1 MTISADFEIGSFE
14 DILQHTAHII
24 IDQHQDLLPNLQ
36 SIKVLLPNA
45 NASED
50 FRIQLL
56 AQLPSSIN
64 GIIPPWTGT
73 LKNYLVNLSLK
84 TGQNARIISDES
96 RRLLF
101 IETLDNYPDLYK
113 NENKWQVTSSLLAL
127 FDELYLA
134 NPDLLNLAEEQW
146 LNTLKKAYEVNH
158 DIKSL
163 HNEATLIQTLWLAW
177 QEQLSAN
184 GLIDA
189 TRAYVKKLTSVE
201 KEINND
207 YLYIVTTTNYSS
219 AECAFIEKIK
229 AANRCSIIQY
239 DDDTQKNAPS
249 AYQFVNSAFD
259 IQTPLIERLNSLSL
273 DESEIHFS
281 LFPASSDE
289 EEANAVDLQIRK
301 WLLSGKTKIG
311 IVCENRKLSRRIR
324 ALLERADIYL
334 HDLSGWSL
342 ATTSAAAV
350 LESWLQC
357 IEEDFDHRALLDLLK
372 SHFFLPESD
381 REFHNQAV
389 YRLEH
394 DIILHE
400 NISSNITRYKN
411 QLKYRAKKLGHWTTK
426 TYSHVEQLLKN
437 LDENATQLSNLFH
450 SKQKHNL
457 STYIDE
463 LLRTLEQL
471 GMIHSFSND
480 DAGITILECLGDM
493 KNGLAVCDPAM
504 HWSEFRIWL
513 GINMESRLFT
523 PDVESSPVTLL
534 TLKQSE
540 LMRFDA
546 LIIAAADRQHFPGT
560 AANSPFFNQGVRAA
574 LGLADWEM
582 NYDRRLNQFK
592 KLLFSSDTI
601 LITFKCEDKG
611 EAVPLSPW
619 ISALQNNFHL
629 ITGKTLFDEN
639 LMDELI
645 GDTSV
650 TVCDNSDLPKKTTQ
664 PSTAI
669 PDNLIPPGFSARS
682 HQSIINCPYMYF
694 VEDALSLKPS
704 EEISDE
710 LQKSDYGRLIHRV
723 LQAFHLASNEK
734 PASEKLKPF
743 GEKLAQ
749 NNKNLAIAYLI
760 QISEQLFK
768 RELENNALHKS
779 WLHRWIKQIPS
790 YVDWQIKH
798 QENWDVTATE
808 QELST
813 ELANNKILSGRLD
826 RIDNDAD
833 EKCIIDY
840 KTGRSAD
847 QETVNKAEDVQLVT
861 YALLDDEVKNVF
873 YLNLDDSKRGVRQGA
888 SLSGESLQTLK
899 VSCSQ
904 RLNDI
909 IKMTHDG
916 YSLTAW
922 GDDKVCS
929 YCKFDGICRRSY
941 WIKGER

>member
-1 MTISADFEIGSFE
+1 MMTISADFEIDSFE
-14 DILQHTAHII
+14 DILQHTAQII
-24 IDQHQDLLPNLQ
+24 LNQHQDFLPDLQ
-36 SIKVLLPNA
+36 SIKVIVPNG
-45 NASED
+45 NVGEY

-56 AQLPSSIN
+56 AQLPSSFN

-73 LKNYLVNLSLK
+73 LKNYLANLSLN
-84 TGQNARIISDES
+84 TGKNARIISDEA

-101 IETLDNYPDLYK
+101 IETLDNYPNLYK

-134 NPDLLNLAEEQW
+134 NPDLLNLTEEQW
-146 LNTLKKAYEVNH
+146 LNTLKQAYKVGH

-163 HNEATLIQTLWLAW
+163 RDEATLIQKLWLAW
-177 QEQLSAN
+177 QEQLGAN

-189 TRAYVKKLTSVE
+189 TREYVKKLTLIE

-207 YLYIVTTTNYSS
+207 FLYIVTATNYSP
-219 AECAFIEKIK
+219 AECVFIEKIK
-229 AANRCSIIQY
+229 AANRCSVVQY
-239 DDDTQKNAPS
+239 HNDIQKNAPP
-249 AYQFVNSAFD
+249 AYGFVNSTFD
-259 IQTPLIERLNSLSL
+259 IQTTLKERLKNVSL

-281 LFPASSDE
+281 LLPANSDE
-289 EEANAVDLQIRK
+289 SEASAVDLQIRK
-301 WLLSGKTKIG
+301 WLLAGKTRIG

-334 HDLSGWSL
+334 RDLSGWSL

-381 REFHNQAV
+381 RDFHDQAV

-411 QLKYRAKKLGHWTTK
+411 QLKYRAKKLGHWPAK
-426 TYSHVEQLLKN
+426 TYSHVEQLLDN
-437 LDENATQLSNLFH
+437 LDENAKQLSDLFQ
-450 SKQKHNL
+450 SKQKHHL
-457 STYIDE
+457 STYIDG
-463 LLRTLEQL
+463 LLVSLEQL
-471 GMIHSFSND
+471 GMMHSFSND
-480 DAGITILECLGDM
+480 DAGKTILECLSDM
-493 KNGLAVCDPAM
+493 KNALVHSDPEM
-504 HWSEFRIWL
+504 LWSDFRLWL
-513 GINMESRLFT
+513 GINMESRLFI
-523 PDVESSPVTLL
+523 PDVESSPVSLL

-540 LMRFDA
+540 LMRFDG
-546 LIIAAADRQHFPGT
+546 LIIAAADKQHFPGT
-560 AANSPFFNQGVRAA
+560 AANSPFFNQGVRAT
-574 LGLADWEM
+574 LGLTGWEM
-582 NYDRRLNQFK
+582 NYETRLNQFK

-601 LITFKCEDKG
+601 LITYKCEDKG

-619 ISALQNNFHL
+619 VAALQNNFHL
-629 ITGKTLFDEN
+629 ISGKTLFDEN
-639 LMDELI
+639 LMNELTS
-645 GDTSV
+645 DTSV
-650 TVCDNSDLPKKTTQ
+650 TTGDEGELPQKTTQ

-669 PDNLIPPGFSARS
+669 PDNLIPSRFSARS
-682 HQSIINCPYMYF
+682 HQSIIDCPYMYF
-694 VEDALSLKPS
+694 AEDALSLKPP

-734 PASEKLKPF
+734 PVPEKLQPF
-743 GEKLAQ
+743 GEKLTQ
-749 NNKNLAIAYLI
+749 NNKKQAIDHLV

-768 RELENNALHKS
+768 RDLENNALHKS

-790 YVDWQIKH
+790 YIDWQIKH

-808 QELST
+808 QELSI
-813 ELANNKILSGRLD
+813 ELDNNKILFGRID
-826 RIDNDAD
+826 RVDNDAD

-840 KTGRSAD
+840 KTGVSAS
-847 QETVNKAEDVQLVT
+847 QETVDKAEDVQLVT

-873 YLNLDDSKRGVRQGA
+873 YLSLDDSKRGVRQGA
-888 SLSGESLQTLK
+888 SLSGETLQTLK
-899 VSCSQ
+899 ASCSQ
-904 RLNDI
+904 RLNEI

-929 YCKFDGICRRSY
+929 YCKFDGICRKPFWSE
-941 WIKGER
+941 K